1 MATLVLGLGN
11 AILSDDGVGWRVVD
25 QLKAR
30 FDRAG
35 LTFAHSSSSGIR
47 LLEEIIGY
55 DRLII
60 VDAIQTEVGRA
71 GEIFKFTMDE
81 FKDTRHLCSSHGINF
96 ATAVELGEKLGE
108 YIPQQIIIYA
118 IEVTDVTTFGEKCT
132 PEVEK
137 AIPQAVAMVAE
148 ELDGS

>member
-1 MATLVLGLGN
+1 LATLVLGLGN

-30 FDRAG
+30 FDING

-60 VDAIQTEVGRA
+60 IDAIQTESGLA
-71 GEIFKFTMDE
+71 GEISRFTMDE

-108 YIPQQIIIYA
+108 HIPQKIVVYA
-118 IEVTDVTTFGEKCT
+118 IQVADVTHFGEQCT

-137 AIPQAVAMVAE
+137 AIPRAVAMVAE